1 MSDTG
6 LDVFDKTVQTTNLWL
21 DEITDELGPDRRL
34 AWHALGTVLRVVRDR
49 VPADLAAHFAAEL
62 PLLIR
67 GVYYDQYRPSRQPER
82 TRDRD
87 EFVERI
93 GKGFAGT
100 RTVNVDGAIRAVLA
114 TVSRHVPAGEVENVR
129 GSLPEELRAL
139 WPTPEEARAMARED
153 TLH

>member
-34 AWHALGTVLRVVRDR
+34 AWHALGTVLRAVRDR

-82 TRDRD
+82 IRNRN

-93 GKGFAGT
+93 GEDFAGT
-100 RTVNVDGAIRAVLA
+100 RPVNVDNAIRAVLA

-139 WPTPEEARAMARED
+139 WPTPDEARAMAHED